1 MQVATAMNADRVVLT
16 HFSQRYPR
24 LPVGLPVEGD
34 PNYGYHI
41 VAYDGMVIPLCMA
54 TDMPNLMPL
63 LTGETNLR
71 LISAI
76 SKEPLAGATCVHL
89 HSQFC
94 KSTWSTAKGRQK
106 RRKEGRG
113 LRGEIAR
120 IEVQSLC

>member
-1 MQVATAMNADRVVLT
+1 MRRYRRPQDQSLAEKKKHSTVDEAMQVATAMNADRVVLT

-63 LTGETNLR
+63 LTGALETDDDRQKAAERKEIYLRPELR
-71 LISAI
+71 LPPAI
-76 SKEPLAGATCVHL
+76 G
-89 HSQFC
+89 
-94 KSTWSTAKGRQK
+94 
-106 RRKEGRG
+106 
-113 LRGEIAR
+113 
-120 IEVQSLC
+120 